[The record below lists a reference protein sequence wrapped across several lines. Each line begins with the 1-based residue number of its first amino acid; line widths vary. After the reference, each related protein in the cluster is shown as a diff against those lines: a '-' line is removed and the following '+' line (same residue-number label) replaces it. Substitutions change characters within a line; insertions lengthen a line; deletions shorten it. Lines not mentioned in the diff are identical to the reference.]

1 MESKNFYKLF
11 KDAGMID
18 KVLTQTDCDLIFTKV
33 KTKGARK
40 INYSEFQTALEHIA
54 GKKKCS
60 VDDVAATICGAEA
73 KINATTAQATKFH
86 DDKSLYT
93 GVYANGGPT
102 NVDRQ
107 NMMAAGDLS
116 QQHSREPHAS
126 GQVQSQFN
134 CEVGERQGAADSVA
148 TLCDHPGAALALVD
162 ALVQRLLLLLLVLLL
177 LTVQL

>member
-1 MESKNFYKLF
+1 SQKTDIESRNAKCCPVSYKHACAMYLAQVSTEMESKNFYKLF

-116 QQHSREPHAS
+116 QQLDRS
-126 GQVQSQFN
+126 
-134 CEVGERQGAADSVA
+134 AADARGVKAS
-148 TLCDHPGAALALVD
+148 HK
-162 ALVQRLLLLLLVLLL
+162 
-177 LTVQL
+177 